1 MNALEQRNIQFI
13 IFYKRNYPHK
23 KTGWPFIKLFLFWIL
38 FCRPNGSMVH
48 GNVEVGVVCGQM
60 CATLQKSH
68 NLPWPAGG
76 SGTGHTV
83 HSPAAWS
90 QLSSA
95 ATLRPSLW
103 QRLCPGPGMGALSR
117 RLAKYIIQLY
127 ILGGFYRLWATL
139 SSNLR
144 TPIKTSACSCVHS
157 FHLDN
162 FS

>member
-1 MNALEQRNIQFI
+1 MDALEQRNIQLI

-48 GNVEVGVVCGQM
+48 GNVEVCWVLCAGKCALLYRSRTISSDQRAAVALDTVC
-60 CATLQKSH
+60 TLRQPGLNWAQRRHSGH
-68 NLPWPAGG
+68 HCG
-76 SGTGHTV
+76 SGCV
-83 HSPAAWS
+83 QVQAWG
-90 QLSSA
+90 
-95 ATLRPSLW
+95 
-103 QRLCPGPGMGALSR
+103 LCPGDW
-117 RLAKYIIQLY
+117 QNTLY

-162 FS
+162 CS